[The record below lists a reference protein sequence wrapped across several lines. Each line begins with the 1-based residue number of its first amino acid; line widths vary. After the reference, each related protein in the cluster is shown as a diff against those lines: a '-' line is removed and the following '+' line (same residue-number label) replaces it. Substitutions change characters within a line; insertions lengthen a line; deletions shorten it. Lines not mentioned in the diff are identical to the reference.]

1 MADLRKLARNIASFI
16 KIKNVVPVYE
26 TREKGTEFSG
36 KAALV
41 IGGTGGIGT
50 SICQKLA
57 EGGCSVIVSGSRKES
72 VDKALSEIQ
81 NEDRVKG
88 LVLNLKE
95 YDSYKQKVQEAV
107 SIFGKIDILVFCAG
121 VHTEHVDFWN
131 MTQQEYS
138 RVMDINLKSEYFIC
152 QAVASYMRDNK
163 IKGHILLITS
173 TRGLEPA
180 YSPYGL
186 SKWGSN
192 GFVKGLAELLAGYG
206 ITVNGIAPGS
216 TATPL
221 IGIDEGKTIWTSE
234 NKEERYV
241 MPLEVAEVAAVLVS
255 DAGRM
260 INGNVVAVS
269 GGRGT
274 FDIR

>member
-1 MADLRKLARNIASFI
+1 MDLRKFARNVTSFI
-16 KIKNVVPVYE
+16 KIKNVVPVYK
-26 TREKGTEFSG
+26 TVDKDREFNG
-36 KAALV
+36 KVALV
-41 IGGTGGIGT
+41 IGGTGGIGKA
-50 SICQKLA
+50 ICQKLT
-57 EGGCSVIVSGSRKES
+57 EGGCSVILSGSREES
-72 VDKALSEIQ
+72 VNKALTGFQGLE
-81 NEDRVKG
+81 NVRG

-95 YDSYKQKVQEAV
+95 YDSFGVKIKEAV
-107 SIFGKIDILVFCAG
+107 SIFGRIDILIFSAG
-121 VHTEHVDFWN
+121 VHTEHADFWN
-131 MTQQEYS
+131 MTEQEYS

-152 QAVASYMRDNK
+152 QKVASYMRDNK

-180 YSPYGL
+180 YTPYGL
-186 SKWGSN
+186 SKWGAN
-192 GFVKGLAELLAGYG
+192 GLVKGLAELLVNYG

-234 NKEERYV
+234 NKEGRYV
-241 MPLEVAEVAAVLVS
+241 MPSEVAEVARLLVS
-255 DAGRM
+255 DSGRM
-260 INGNVVAVS
+260 VNGNVVAVS

>member
-1 MADLRKLARNIASFI
+1 MADLRKMARNIASFI
-16 KIKNVVPVYE
+16 KIKNVVPVYKTVDKDNE
-26 TREKGTEFSG
+26 FKG
-36 KAALV
+36 KVALV
-41 IGGTGGIGT
+41 IGGTGGIGKA
-50 SICQKLA
+50 ICQKLA
-57 EGGCSVIVSGSRKES
+57 EGGCSVILSGSREES
-72 VDKALSEIQ
+72 VNKTLSDFQELE
-81 NEDRVKG
+81 NVRG

-95 YDSYKQKVQEAV
+95 YDSFENKIKEAV
-107 SIFGKIDILVFCAG
+107 SIFGRIDILVFSAG

-131 MTQQEYS
+131 MTEQEYS
-138 RVMDINLKSEYFIC
+138 RVMDINLKSEYFAC
-152 QAVASYMRDNK
+152 QKVASYMRDNK

-192 GFVKGLAELLAGYG
+192 GLVKGLAELLVGYG

-221 IGIDEGKTIWTSE
+221 IGIDEGKTVWTSE
-234 NKEERYV
+234 NKEGRYV
-241 MPLEVAEVAAVLVS
+241 MPSEFSEVAALLVS

-260 INGNVVAVS
+260 VNGNVIAIS

>member
-1 MADLRKLARNIASFI
+1 
-16 KIKNVVPVYE
+16 
-26 TREKGTEFSG
+26 
-36 KAALV
+36 
-41 IGGTGGIGT
+41 
-50 SICQKLA
+50 
-57 EGGCSVIVSGSRKES
+57 
-72 VDKALSEIQ
+72 
-81 NEDRVKG
+81 
-88 LVLNLKE
+88 
-95 YDSYKQKVQEAV
+95 
-107 SIFGKIDILVFCAG
+107 
-121 VHTEHVDFWN
+121 
-131 MTQQEYS
+131 
-138 RVMDINLKSEYFIC
+138 MDINLKSEYFVC
-152 QAVASYMRDNK
+152 QSVARYMRNNK

-180 YSPYGL
+180 YSPYGI

-192 GFVKGLAELLAGYG
+192 GFVKGLAELLVGYG

-234 NKEERYV
+234 NKEGRYV
-241 MPLEVAEVAAVLVS
+241 MPSEVAEVAALLVR

-260 INGNVVAVS
+260 VNGNVIAIS